1 MEFQGILLKKID
13 DREGDGQH
21 GHWHMASFLLE
32 TVGMYPRKMVVD
44 VSDGVGGRIAQFEA
58 LLGKMVQIDFDPNA
72 TEYNGK
78 WYNKFTA
85 YRIADYAELKAKQ
98 LEQSAAV
105 AHQPTGQQPAAAT
118 APEPA
123 PPAEGNDGLPF

>member
-1 MEFQGILLKKID
+1 MEFIGILLKKID
-13 DREGDGQH
+13 DREGEGQH

-58 LLGKMVQIDFDPNA
+58 MAGKTVQIDFEPNA

-78 WYNKFTA
+78 WYNKFMA
-85 YRIADYAELKAKQ
+85 YRIADYAELQANQ

-105 AHQPTGQQPAAAT
+105 SHQPTGQQPT
-118 APEPA
+118 ADPMPEPA
-123 PPAEGNDGLPF
+123 SPAEGDDGLPF

>member
-1 MEFQGILLKKID
+1 MEFIGILLKKID

-32 TVGMYPRKMVVD
+32 TAGMYPHKMVVD

-58 LLGKMVQIDFDPNA
+58 LIGKTVQIDFEPNA

-78 WYNKFTA
+78 WYNKFVA

-105 AHQPTGQQPAAAT
+105 AHQPTGRQPA
-118 APEPA
+118 PPFPA
-123 PPAEGNDGLPF
+123 PPAEGNGDLPF

>member
-1 MEFQGILLKKID
+1 MEFVGILLKKID
-13 DREGDGQH
+13 DREGEGQH
-21 GHWHMASFLLE
+21 GHWHMAQFLLE

-58 LLGKMVQIDFDPNA
+58 MTGKMVQIDFEPNA

-85 YRIADYAELKAKQ
+85 YRIADYTELKAKQ

-105 AHQPTGQQPAAAT
+105 SHQPAGQQPASAPTTET
-118 APEPA
+118 APPTE
-123 PPAEGNDGLPF
+123 ENDELLF